1 MLSNGVVR
9 WFEIYVQ
16 DVDRARRFYEGVFG
30 YSLSLLQA
38 GDIEM
43 WTFGHESAAMG
54 TTTGAIVRAKGC
66 VSGIGGTL
74 VYFGCND
81 CAIEESRV
89 PAFGGRVHRSKMAIG
104 EYGFVSLV
112 FDTEENLIRLHSAR

>member
-54 TTTGAIVRAKGC
+54 TTTGAIVRAKVVFLALAEPLC
-66 VSGIGGTL
+66 ISVAMIAQL
-74 VYFGCND
+74 K
-81 CAIEESRV
+81 SRV
-89 PAFGGRVHRSKMAIG
+89 YQLLGVEYIDRKWLSVSMALSHW
-104 EYGFVSLV
+104 SLIPRK
-112 FDTEENLIRLHSAR
+112 T